1 MILNLLRHAK
11 AEKGTPEISDV
22 ERKLTA
28 KGRTDAFKRAG
39 KLRKKLRGATL
50 IVTSPAPRA
59 KETAEIFAAVL
70 KKDDLLVADEAFLPT
85 ARPEDILRHLR
96 NFTKHEEIVVVGH
109 EPWLTG
115 LASLLFSGTVQANI
129 NLKKPG
135 LIRLDVDMLAPGG
148 AALLSLS

>member
-1 MILNLLRHAK
+1 MIVNLLRHAK
-11 AEKGTPEISDV
+11 AEKGAPETSDTD
-22 ERKLTA
+22 RKLTA

-39 KLRKKLRGATL
+39 KLRKKLRGVTA

-59 KETAEIFAAVL
+59 LETAEIFSAVL
-70 KKDDLLVADEAFLPT
+70 KKSDLLIADEALLPP
-85 ARPEDILRHLR
+85 ARAEDILRHLR
-96 NFTKHEEIVVVGH
+96 NFTKHAEILVVGH

-129 NLKKPG
+129 RLKKPG
-135 LIRLDVDMLAPGG
+135 LIRLDVEMMAPGG